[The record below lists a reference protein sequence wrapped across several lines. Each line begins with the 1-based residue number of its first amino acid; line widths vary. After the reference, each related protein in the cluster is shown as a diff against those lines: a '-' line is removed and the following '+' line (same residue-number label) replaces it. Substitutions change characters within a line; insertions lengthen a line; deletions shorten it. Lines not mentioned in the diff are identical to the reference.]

1 MPNELPEL
9 SPEELARYSRHVLL
23 PQIGVEGQ
31 RRLKAARVL
40 LVGLGGLGSP
50 AGLYL
55 AAAGVGT
62 LGLADFDTVARHNL
76 QRQILHTDASVGSSK
91 LASARERLLAL
102 NPMVEL
108 VEHPEGVTL
117 ENAVQLFSQYDII
130 VDGSDNFPTRYLV
143 NDAAYF
149 AQRTVVHGS
158 IFQFEGQVSVFDSV
172 SGGPCYR
179 CLFPQM
185 PEPGSVPNCEEAGV
199 FGALCGM
206 VGSIQALEAIQLIT
220 GIGDPLRGR
229 LYAIDTLSMRGRTL
243 KLKRDPACPLC
254 GSQPCITHLE
264 PERYQFDCKTSI
276 NDNNVGMENTKE
288 IPMEIS
294 VQDAAAWLN
303 SDKPPVLLDVRE
315 DFELDICKIEGCLHI
330 PLGEL
335 GARWQN
341 LPKGEPIVVYCH
353 HGGRSLRATQALRH
367 WGLEQATSMAGGI
380 HVWAETVD
388 NSLQTY

>member
-1 MPNELPEL
+1 MGNSLPEL

-23 PQIGVEGQ
+23 PQIGVQGQ
-31 RRLKAARVL
+31 QRLKAARVL

-55 AAAGVGT
+55 AAAGVGK

-76 QRQILHTDASVGSSK
+76 QRQILHTDASVGGTK

-102 NPMVEL
+102 NPLVEL
-108 VEHPEGVTL
+108 VDHPEGVTL
-117 ENAVQLFSQYDII
+117 ENAVELFSQYDII

-143 NDAAYF
+143 NDAAFF
-149 AQRTVVHGS
+149 ARRTVVHGS

-206 VGSIQALEAIQLIT
+206 VGSIQALEAIKLIT
-220 GIGDPLRGR
+220 GTGDPLRGR
-229 LYAIDTLSMRGRTL
+229 LYAIDTLSLRGRTL
-243 KLKRDPACPLC
+243 KLKRDPDCPLC
-254 GSQPCITHLE
+254 GNQRAITQLE
-264 PERYQFDCKTSI
+264 ADHYQFDCETLMNKETASM
-276 NDNNVGMENTKE
+276 DNTREV
-288 IPMEIS
+288 PMEIS
-294 VQDAAAWLN
+294 VPEAAEWLK
-303 SDKPPVLLDVRE
+303 SEKPPVLLDVRE
-315 DFELDICKIEGCLHI
+315 DFELDICKIEGCRHI

-335 GARWQN
+335 GERWQN
-341 LPKGEPIVVYCH
+341 LPKDEPIVVYCH
-353 HGGRSLRATQALRH
+353 HGGRSLRATQALRQ

-388 NSLQTY
+388 SSLQTY